1 MILLYRQGWLEYKKS
16 LMVAGFIALTSTL
29 VSLNSFPLQFFFYD
43 TATGMSQFILQ
54 QILGIIAGGLLNFIL
69 FAISFV
75 VAESLT
81 RKALPQHIQLWKTW
95 DKNIAS
101 SKFVLKNTIMSYL
114 IVPCFLAFVILFYF
128 ISQRYLGFW
137 SPSEALVDPNYLAAI
152 FPWYTGLAISL
163 QAGFWEEMLF
173 RALPLAAGILI
184 GNRY

>member
-1 MILLYRQGWLEYKKS
+1 M
-16 LMVAGFIALTSTL
+16 
-29 VSLNSFPLQFFFYD
+29 SLNSFPLQFFFYD

-114 IVPCFLAFVILFYF
+114 IVPCFLAFVIFFFQAEDGIRDSSTSRGLGDVYKR
-128 ISQRYLGFW
+128 QRQRRLRKG
-137 SPSEALVDPNYLAAI
+137 
-152 FPWYTGLAISL
+152 
-163 QAGFWEEMLF
+163 
-173 RALPLAAGILI
+173 
-184 GNRY
+184 

>member
-1 MILLYRQGWLEYKKS
+1 
-16 LMVAGFIALTSTL
+16 
-29 VSLNSFPLQFFFYD
+29 
-43 TATGMSQFILQ
+43 MSQFILQ

-75 VAESLT
+75 IAESLT

-95 DKNIAS
+95 NKNIAS

-163 QAGFWEEMLF
+163 QAGFWEEMLYEL
-173 RALPLAAGILI
+173 RIQQRQRRLRKG
-184 GNRY
+184 